1 MQEKNKIFSATRTF
15 FRAPHT
21 TTGRRALSLDPGLS
35 YYADQDEF
43 TNRPRRTSLSLAR
56 DRQLNPVDIPRG
68 RELGRGR
75 IGIDEHNPQHEPQEV
90 HSRSLP
96 VLDSSPVLDLA
107 SPPNSPQPPDERRR
121 VPSDDDLSER
131 PRSQSRGRK
140 RMSARFSLS
149 TMSSSILQAV
159 RGVGGPSKECKGDD
173 HSHHPLGTLRHL
185 GELVGLDTNE
195 HGSDDFG
202 DGWQEFKKGMA
213 VNLDPCYLAL
223 SYRSC
228 RDIHFPHLFRN
239 SF

>member
-1 MQEKNKIFSATRTF
+1 
-15 FRAPHT
+15 
-21 TTGRRALSLDPGLS
+21 
-35 YYADQDEF
+35 
-43 TNRPRRTSLSLAR
+43 
-56 DRQLNPVDIPRG
+56 
-68 RELGRGR
+68 
-75 IGIDEHNPQHEPQEV
+75 
-90 HSRSLP
+90 
-96 VLDSSPVLDLA
+96 
-107 SPPNSPQPPDERRR
+107 
-121 VPSDDDLSER
+121 
-131 PRSQSRGRK
+131 
-140 RMSARFSLS
+140 MSARFSLS